1 MAMRNEKTERI
12 TRIIT
17 NNKVPQVF
25 DIMADHGT
33 AVPRKGAGMGKI
45 LRWTRMTLM
54 AGTMLSTILFGGN
67 GLVQAAPPELKG
79 KYEVLKDEHSTHQPG
94 KVKLIEFAD
103 FYCPHC
109 HHFDGEGLPIL
120 EKEFGKKL
128 ETTMVGF
135 PVIRGKLPTPFDMY
149 EQAKLMGK
157 GNEMKKVLFRTIHQ
171 DKVTGVLDRSIREV
185 LIKEVGL
192 DPKAFEEGMASGKP
206 AQLFEEGR
214 KWGERIKLQ
223 QTPTILLDGNIKV
236 EKIDPENLR
245 LVIQSILDADG
256 KR

>member
-1 MAMRNEKTERI
+1 MHNRNY
-12 TRIIT
+12 
-17 NNKVPQVF
+17 NKQQSTVG
-25 DIMADHGT
+25 IRYNGLSLNLEE
-33 AVPRKGAGMGKI
+33 GAGMGRIARATGVMFI
-45 LRWTRMTLM
+45 LGILM
-54 AGTMLSTILFGGN
+54 AAVFSSRGETAP
-67 GLVQAAPPELKG
+67 AALPELKG
-79 KYEVLKDEHSTHQPG
+79 KYEILKDEPSTHKPG

-109 HHFDGEGLPIL
+109 HHFDGEGLPLL
-120 EKEFGKKL
+120 EKEFGRKL

-236 EKIDPENLR
+236 EKIDPENLK
-245 LVIQSILDADG
+245 LVIQSILDADS
-256 KR
+256 KK

>member
-1 MAMRNEKTERI
+1 
-12 TRIIT
+12 
-17 NNKVPQVF
+17 
-25 DIMADHGT
+25 
-33 AVPRKGAGMGKI
+33 MGKI
-45 LRWTRMTLM
+45 ARGTGVALILGFLMT
-54 AGTMLSTILFGGN
+54 AVFSSRGETA
-67 GLVQAAPPELKG
+67 QAAPPELKG
-79 KYEVLKDEHSTHQPG
+79 KYEILKDEPSTHQPG

-109 HHFDGEGLPIL
+109 HHFDGEGLPLL
-120 EKEFGKKL
+120 EKEFGRKL

-171 DKVTGVLDRSIREV
+171 EKVTGVLDRSIREV
-185 LIKEVGL
+185 LITEVGL

-206 AQLFEEGR
+206 AQLFEAGR

-236 EKIDPENLR
+236 EKIDPENLK
-245 LVIQSILDADG
+245 LVIQSILDADS
-256 KR
+256 KK

>member
-1 MAMRNEKTERI
+1 M
-12 TRIIT
+12 
-17 NNKVPQVF
+17 
-25 DIMADHGT
+25 GT
-33 AVPRKGAGMGKI
+33 IVRGAGWSLI
-45 LRWTRMTLM
+45 
-54 AGTMLSTILFGGN
+54 AGFLLSALLFLVGTT
-67 GLVQAAPPELKG
+67 VQASPPELKG
-79 KYEVLKDEHSTHQPG
+79 KYEILKDETSTHQPG
-94 KVKLIEFAD
+94 KVKLVEFAD

-109 HHFDGEGLPIL
+109 HHFDGEGLPLL
-120 EKEFGKKL
+120 EKEFGRRL

-185 LIKEVGL
+185 LIREVGL
-192 DPKAFEEGMASGKP
+192 DPKAFEDGMASGKP
-206 AQLFEEGR
+206 AQLFEEGK

-236 EKIDPENLR
+236 EKIDPENLK
-245 LVIQSILDADG
+245 LVIQSILDADP
-256 KR
+256 KK

>member
-1 MAMRNEKTERI
+1 
-12 TRIIT
+12 
-17 NNKVPQVF
+17 
-25 DIMADHGT
+25 
-33 AVPRKGAGMGKI
+33 MGKI
-45 LRWTRMTLM
+45 ARWTRRILI
-54 AGTMLSTILFGGN
+54 AGILLSTILVGGN
-67 GLVQAAPPELKG
+67 GPVQAAPPELKG
-79 KYEVLKDEHSTHQPG
+79 KYEILKDEHSIHQPG
-94 KVKLIEFAD
+94 KVKLVEFAD

-157 GNEMKKVLFRTIHQ
+157 GNEMKRVLFRTIHQ

-192 DPKAFEEGMASGKP
+192 DPKAFEEGMATGKP
-206 AQLFEEGR
+206 AQLFEEGK
-214 KWGERIKLQ
+214 KWGERLKLQ
-223 QTPTILLDGNIKV
+223 QTPTVLLDGNIKV

-256 KR
+256 KK